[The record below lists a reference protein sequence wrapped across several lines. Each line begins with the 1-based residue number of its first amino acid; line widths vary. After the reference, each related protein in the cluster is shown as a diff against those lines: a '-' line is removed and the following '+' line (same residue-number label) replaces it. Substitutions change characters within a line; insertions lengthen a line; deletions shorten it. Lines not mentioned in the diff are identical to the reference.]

1 MEKWGK
7 VVTKVRELC
16 ARDIGVS
23 LAELRDEIN
32 RPLNCCS
39 GYLSKMLAEKEVYK
53 AGSHGYYRYFKSK
66 EHAEAHDAVAKIER
80 AARLAE
86 STKRKNDKRA
96 AKEREKRAAARAAK
110 GLPPY
115 VKPTKKEKPPKSPR
129 ISLEKRYSGLVLS
142 KKEEP
147 RPAARIVWPD
157 HVKIQKI
164 GHGEDTRFKFTPP
177 SGWKGEITKDWEAR
191 VRGY

>member
-23 LAELRDEIN
+23 LAELRDEIS
-32 RPLNCCS
+32 RPLNSCS
-39 GYLSKMLAEKEVYK
+39 AYLSKMLAEGKVYK
-53 AGSHGYYRYFKSK
+53 AGSRGYYRYFKSK
-66 EHAEAHDAVAKIER
+66 DHAEAHDSVAKVER

-86 STKRKNDKRA
+86 SKKRKNEAKA
-96 AKEREKRAAARAAK
+96 AKERQKRAAARAAK

-115 VKPTKKEKPPKSPR
+115 EKPVKKEKPPKSPR
-129 ISLEKRYSGLVLS
+129 ISLEKRCSGLVLS

-157 HVKIQKI
+157 HVKIQKLA
-164 GHGEDTRFKFTPP
+164 HGEDTRFKFTPP
-177 SGWKGEITKDWEAR
+177 KGWKGEITKDWESR